1 MGKMSILQSS
11 IQADASCVVFCKS
24 MANLLLRNINSKYEA
39 TLLKVYDEEGEVY
52 FVWADVN
59 PQNKET
65 AFRAVFAHEEDI
77 IPAIEDA
84 KPIKVG
90 EAFNHQDN
98 YYILTQN
105 MANDLVIRRL
115 SVLSDEKMVRQ
126 IWADDADAEDIENIF
141 LSKLYAVGKGKQFL
155 TLAWT
160 VVCSDRSVS
169 YLPILDKDWTLFDDY
184 GIASLLKEPAKSGLP
199 IKMHDKYY
207 TPVCDVLGK
216 WHIECGKELRL
227 VPMYRAK

>member
-1 MGKMSILQSS
+1 MQSS

-24 MANLLLRNINSKYEA
+24 MANLLLRNINPKYEA
-39 TLLKVYDEEGEVY
+39 TLLKVYDDEGEVY

-65 AFRAVFAHEEDI
+65 AFRAVFANEEDI

-141 LSKLYAVGKGKQFL
+141 LSKLYAVGGGKQFL

-169 YLPILDKDWTLFDDY
+169 YLPILDKDWMLFDDY

-216 WHIECGKELRL
+216 WHIECSKELRL
-227 VPMYRAK
+227 VSMYGAK